1 MEPRHSVSD
10 ARLHGYPVG
19 ALREDAAARYC
30 GVGVTTFRGFGI
42 PRTLLPGTSG
52 RPIPVYRIADLEAFL
67 ERHRERPVHI
77 ETRRAS

>member
-1 MEPRHSVSD
+1 MTE

-19 ALREDAAARYC
+19 ALREDAAARYL

-42 PRTLLPGTSG
+42 PRVLLPGTGG

-67 ERHRERPVHI
+67 DHFRES
-77 ETRRAS
+77 A